1 MFTLG
6 NDTPKQPPRAYD
18 TPRTAQRKLFSGMH
32 CPPGTRDLFPGIDN
46 QAGEP
51 DEGPPDA
58 GPDMPPESIGGA
70 YWIRYQNT
78 AQGPYST
85 KLEAVAAYR
94 GMRQFHTQE
103 ENQ

>member
-1 MFTLG
+1 MFNLS
-6 NDTPKQPPRAYD
+6 NDTPKPAPRKFDSLQAS
-18 TPRTAQRKLFSGMH
+18 QRKLFSGMH
-32 CPPGTRDLFPGIDN
+32 CPPGTRDLFPGLDN
-46 QAGEP
+46 QPGGA
-51 DEGPPDA
+51 DEGPPDS

-85 KLEAVAAYR
+85 KLEATAAYR

>member
-1 MFTLG
+1 MFNLS
-6 NDTPKQPPRAYD
+6 NDTPKPAPRKFDSLQAS
-18 TPRTAQRKLFSGMH
+18 QRKLFSGMH
-32 CPPGTRDLFPGIDN
+32 CPPGTRDLFPGLDN
-46 QAGEP
+46 QPGGA
-51 DEGPPDA
+51 DEGPPDS

>member
-1 MFTLG
+1 MFNLT

-18 TPRTAQRKLFSGMH
+18 TPRTAPRKLFSGMH
-32 CPPGTRDLFPGIDN
+32 CPPGTRDLFPGLDN
-46 QAGEP
+46 QPGGA
-51 DEGPPDA
+51 DEGPPDS

-70 YWIRYQNT
+70 YWIRCQHT

-85 KLEAVAAYR
+85 KLEATAASR

>member
-6 NDTPKQPPRAYD
+6 NDTPKPAPRKFDSLQAS
-18 TPRTAQRKLFSGMH
+18 QRKLFSGMH
-32 CPPGTRDLFPGIDN
+32 CPPGTRDLFAGLDN
-46 QAGEP
+46 QSGES

-70 YWIRYQNT
+70 YWIRHQNT
-78 AQGPYST
+78 AQGPYAT
-85 KLEAVAAYR
+85 KLEATAAYR
-94 GMRQFHTQE
+94 ALRRFTQE